1 MVDARL
7 QRNIHILRDLHK
19 SRGANRKRMLQNLGD
34 DTVDALSDC
43 ACNIRNGN
51 VPLTTHQFRA
61 LKPYHKHLKQLS
73 KKSLSRK
80 SRRKTLMKG
89 GFIGFLLKP
98 LVKVLLGGM

>member
-1 MVDARL
+1 MVDSRL
-7 QRNIHILRDLHK
+7 RRNIPVLKELQVSCGSH
-19 SRGANRKRMLQNLGD
+19 RKRMLQRLSD

-51 VPLTTHQFRA
+51 VPLTTHQFRS

-73 KKSLSRK
+73 KKSSSRK

-89 GFIGFLLKP
+89 GFIGLLLKP
-98 LVKVLLGGM
+98 LAKLLLGGL

>member
-1 MVDARL
+1 
-7 QRNIHILRDLHK
+7 
-19 SRGANRKRMLQNLGD
+19 MLQSLGD

-51 VPLTTHQFRA
+51 VALTAHQFRA

-73 KKSLSRK
+73 KKSTSRK

-89 GFIGFLLKP
+89 GFIGLLLKP
-98 LVKVLLGGM
+98 LAKLIFGGL